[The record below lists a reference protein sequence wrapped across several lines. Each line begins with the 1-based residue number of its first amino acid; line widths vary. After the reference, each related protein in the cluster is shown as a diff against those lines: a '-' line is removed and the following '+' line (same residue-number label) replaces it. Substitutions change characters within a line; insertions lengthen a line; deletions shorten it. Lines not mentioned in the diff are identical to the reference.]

1 MASPQQDFRES
12 LEALDYQRW
21 TRFRPFSNRDIWYR
35 RSESNDGMYHV
46 AYLAYQPRAKAYG
59 LQLGFFS
66 DDELSILERC
76 QSVIS
81 EQMHP
86 NEAPVSFS
94 TLLLWM
100 LFTLGNA
107 TDPDLLSIPDPLNRY
122 TWQSQLEALR
132 RNYLEPYFW
141 PVKSASQAKELLL
154 TGHAPFGWSIGDPT
168 LRAAQCLALASSDGT
183 IDSSLY
189 MRLLNCRDFIPAASF
204 AHRNWEKAIK
214 IMFDEFKKTC

>member
-1 MASPQQDFRES
+1 MTSAQEDFRKA
-12 LEALDYQRW
+12 LEALDYKRW
-21 TRFRPFSNRDIWYR
+21 PRFRPFSNRDIWYR
-35 RSESNDGMYHV
+35 RSESKDGMYHV
-46 AYLAYQPRAKAYG
+46 AYLAHQPRAKAYG
-59 LQLGFFS
+59 MQLGFFS

-76 QSVIS
+76 QLTIS
-81 EQMHP
+81 QQMHP

-94 TLLLWM
+94 TFLLWM

-122 TWQSQLEALR
+122 TWQSQMEALQ

-141 PVKSASQAKELLL
+141 PVKSAWQAKELLL
-154 TGHAPFGWSIGDPT
+154 TGHAPFGWSVGDPI

-189 MRLLNCRDFIPAASF
+189 KRLLECRKCIPAASS
-204 AHRNWEKAIK
+204 AYRTWEKTIDN
-214 IMFDEFKKTC
+214 MFEEISKRH

>member
-1 MASPQQDFRES
+1 MTSAREDFRKA

-21 TRFRPFSNRDIWYR
+21 TRFRPFANRDIWYR
-35 RSESNDGMYHV
+35 RSESKGGMYHV
-46 AYLAYQPRAKAYG
+46 AYLAHQPRAKAYG

-76 QSVIS
+76 QPVIS

-86 NEAPVSFS
+86 NESPVSFS
-94 TLLLWM
+94 TFLLWM

-107 TDPDLLSIPDPLNRY
+107 TDPELLSIPDPLDRY

-141 PVKSASQAKELLL
+141 PVKSARQAKELLL
-154 TGHAPFGWSIGDPT
+154 TGRAPFGWSIGDPI
-168 LRAAQCLALASSDGT
+168 LRAAQCLALAASDGT
-183 IDSSLY
+183 IDSRLY
-189 MRLLNCRDFIPAASF
+189 TRLIECRDLVPAASS
-204 AHRNWEKAIK
+204 AYRTWEKTIE
-214 IMFDEFKKTC
+214 IMFAEFRKLH